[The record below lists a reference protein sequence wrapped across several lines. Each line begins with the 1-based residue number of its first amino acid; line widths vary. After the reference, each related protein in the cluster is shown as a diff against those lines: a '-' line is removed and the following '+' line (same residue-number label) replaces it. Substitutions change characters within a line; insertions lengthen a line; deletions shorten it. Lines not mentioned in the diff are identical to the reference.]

1 MAATAQNMYT
11 RTDMFINSRKEQG
24 KKNIERKKE
33 RKKGKKERKK
43 KANGY
48 DTLAYRF
55 NVSKKIA
62 ESVCFFLSFSYE
74 CTCTCISNCIF

>member
-11 RTDMFINSRKEQG
+11 RTDMFIDSRKEKG
-24 KKNIERKKE
+24 KKNIERKEERKE
-33 RKKGKKERKK
+33 RKEK
-43 KANGY
+43 KAYGY